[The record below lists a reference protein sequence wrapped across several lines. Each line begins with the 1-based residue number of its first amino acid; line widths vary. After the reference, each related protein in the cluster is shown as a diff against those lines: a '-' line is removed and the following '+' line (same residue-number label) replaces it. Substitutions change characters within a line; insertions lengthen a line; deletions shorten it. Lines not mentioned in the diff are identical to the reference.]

1 MRIFNFVGV
10 VLVAALGAGITA
22 APAMAAPATDAC
34 ALLTPEQVSEVVGA
48 KVGTGTNPAPGFT
61 KTCTWVTKGIIVTL
75 MLEGVDQFQS
85 GKTPHLPGVDVTAAS
100 GVGDDAYYATLD
112 TNVSLFVKKGSSA
125 FKATVYSST
134 FPVDKKKGM
143 EKTLA
148 QQALSKL

>member
-1 MRIFNFVGV
+1 M
-10 VLVAALGAGITA
+10 VAAMGTGVAV

-34 ALLTPEQVSEVVGA
+34 ALLTPEQVSDVVGA
-48 KVGTGTNPAPGFT
+48 KVGAGTYTAPGFT

-75 MLEGVDQFQS
+75 MLEGTDAFQKQ
-85 GKTPHLPGVDVTAAS
+85 KTSPMPGMEVTPAS
-100 GVGDDAYYATLD
+100 GVGDDAFYVTISP
-112 TNVSLFVKKGSSA
+112 NVSLFAKKGSSA

-143 EKTLA
+143 EKALA

>member
-1 MRIFNFVGV
+1 VRNFIFWGV
-10 VLVAALGAGITA
+10 VLIAAMGTGVAA
-22 APAMAAPATDAC
+22 APVMAAPATDAC
-34 ALLTPEQVSEVVGA
+34 ALLTPEQVGDAVGA
-48 KVGTGTNPAPGFT
+48 KVGAGTYPAPGFT

-112 TNVSLFVKKGSSA
+112 TNVSLFVKKGSTA

-134 FPVDKKKGM
+134 FPVDKKKGL